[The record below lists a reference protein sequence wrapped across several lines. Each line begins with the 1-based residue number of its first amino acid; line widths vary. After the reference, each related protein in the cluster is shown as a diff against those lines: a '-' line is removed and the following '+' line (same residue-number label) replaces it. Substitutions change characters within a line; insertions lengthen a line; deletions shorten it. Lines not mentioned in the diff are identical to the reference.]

1 MTCPVPHQQTRSVD
15 VTSASSGQSP
25 TSRESLTRE
34 SLTRESR
41 SAVARFEGV
50 GGSVLFGLFGVALF
64 DQPMLPPVSAALEDT
79 GRSRYQPWARAVRT
93 AAADQLI
100 YHGEDADRDAESQRL
115 MLLHREVK
123 GVGPDGERYSALNPH
138 AWNWILYSTFFVQR
152 GAYLTLTGDT
162 PSPAADQAIW
172 DHYLGKTR
180 GLHLPGNSRPIA
192 DYAELTAHYDRMI
205 TELRATPALEAAT
218 TSVRR
223 APRPDFL
230 PAVTAPLWWS
240 IAPALGHVA
249 MILGCGIMHPDVR
262 AKMPITW
269 TERHDRQFRILTTAF
284 RVAYTRLPASVT
296 DSPMARNRRKYERL
310 VGRYREVG
318 LTSFAPEPAATRSRR
333 RVRA

>member
-1 MTCPVPHQQTRSVD
+1 MTCPVPHQEFRSVD
-15 VTSASSGQSP
+15 VTSASSGEAP
-25 TSRESLTRE
+25 AASLTRA
-34 SLTRESR
+34 SRDRESR
-41 SAVARFEGV
+41 RAVARFESV

-64 DQPMLPPVSAALEDT
+64 DQPMLPPVSAALEAT

-115 MLLHREVK
+115 MLLHRDVK

-152 GAYLTLTGDT
+152 GAYLALTGDT
-162 PSPAADQAIW
+162 PSPATDQAIW
-172 DHYLGKTR
+172 DHYRGKTR
-180 GLHLPGNSRPIA
+180 GLHLPGNSQPIA
-192 DYAELTAHYDRMI
+192 NYAELTAHYDRMI

-218 TSVRR
+218 TAVRR

-230 PAVTAPLWWS
+230 PAVAAPLWWLS
-240 IAPALGHVA
+240 APALGQVA

-269 TERHDRQFRILTTAF
+269 TARHDRRFRVLTTVF
-284 RVAYTRLPASVT
+284 RVAYTRLPAAVT

-318 LTSFAPEPAATRSRR
+318 LTSFAPEPTAARSRR